1 MRLVLHCGL
10 QPNSLC
16 FTTQRSGCFLFVP
29 QSGHPLFMGARGPR
43 DDGFRCGSWINLDL
57 SIGVA
62 SLMES
67 TGAADDDLSWW
78 SVIFEKFKNRKEKG
92 TNAGTSA

>member
-1 MRLVLHCGL
+1 
-10 QPNSLC
+10 
-16 FTTQRSGCFLFVP
+16 
-29 QSGHPLFMGARGPR
+29 MGARGPR

-78 SVIFEKFKNRKEKG
+78 STIFGKFKIEAEKEKKG
-92 TNAGTSA
+92 ANAGTSALRLDWRSAEQQVCQ

>member
-1 MRLVLHCGL
+1 
-10 QPNSLC
+10 
-16 FTTQRSGCFLFVP
+16 
-29 QSGHPLFMGARGPR
+29 MGARGPR

-78 SVIFEKFKNRKEKG
+78 SVIFEKSRQTKEKG
-92 TNAGTSA
+92 N

>member
-1 MRLVLHCGL
+1 VWL
-10 QPNSLC
+10 
-16 FTTQRSGCFLFVP
+16 VP

-43 DDGFRCGSWINLDL
+43 DDGFRCGYWINLDL
-57 SIGVA
+57 SIGVV

-78 SVIFEKFKNRKEKG
+78 SAIFEKFKIEARERKKVLMQELAHYG
-92 TNAGTSA
+92 FDWQAAEQQVGQL

>member
-1 MRLVLHCGL
+1 
-10 QPNSLC
+10 
-16 FTTQRSGCFLFVP
+16 
-29 QSGHPLFMGARGPR
+29 MGARGPR

-78 SVIFEKFKNRKEKG
+78 STIFGKFKIEAEKEKKVLMQELARYG
-92 TNAGTSA
+92 LIGGRPNSKSVSNRQF

>member
-1 MRLVLHCGL
+1 
-10 QPNSLC
+10 
-16 FTTQRSGCFLFVP
+16 
-29 QSGHPLFMGARGPR
+29 MGARGPR

-78 SVIFEKFKNRKEKG
+78 SVIFEKVKNRGRRKKRVLMQELARYG
-92 TNAGTSA
+92 LIGGRPNSESVQL

>member
-1 MRLVLHCGL
+1 
-10 QPNSLC
+10 
-16 FTTQRSGCFLFVP
+16 
-29 QSGHPLFMGARGPR
+29 MGARGPR

-78 SVIFEKFKNRKEKG
+78 SVIFEKFKIEAEKEKKVLMQELAHYG
-92 TNAGTSA
+92 LIGGRPNSKSVSCRQF